1 MKRLLTNLIAILIG
15 ITSYSQEII
24 VVIDPG
30 HGGNDPGNESTNK
43 SLKTEKELNHLI
55 AKKVGNYLSTKL
67 TNVTVIYTR
76 TDDSYPSLDER
87 VNTANSKNAVLFI
100 SIHCNH
106 SEKKSIHGTETH
118 VHDLSS
124 RKSVSLAKNI
134 EKEFKTKAGRTSRG
148 VKTTND
154 REKSLQVLKFTNMT
168 SVLVECGFMSN
179 ETEAIYL
186 NSENG
191 QDLLASAIFR
201 GIRTHLMEE
210 YTQVKKVS
218 ETKNKTAQSSE
229 SGTYQI
235 QIMSSK
241 EWMDTEKGA
250 FTKLSKT
257 VSRKEVSKTGYKFA
271 YYVGSF
277 SSKSD
282 AEKYLKEVKKQ
293 GFGDA
298 VIVKK

>member
-1 MKRLLTNLIAILIG
+1 MKRFLSIAFLFVSVLISA
-15 ITSYSQEII
+15 QEVI

-30 HGGNDPGNESTNK
+30 HGGNDPGNEAANK
-43 SLKTEKELNHLI
+43 SLKSEKELNLII
-55 AKKVGNYLSTKL
+55 AKKVGTYLSSKL
-67 TNVTVIYTR
+67 SNVKVVYTR

-87 VNTANSKNAVLFI
+87 VATANSKSAVLFL

-106 SEKKSIHGTETH
+106 STKKSIKGTETH

-124 RKSVSLAKNI
+124 RKSVKLAREI

-154 REKSLQVLKFTNMT
+154 REKSLQVLKFTKMT

-179 ETEAIYL
+179 VNEANFL

-191 QDLLASAIFR
+191 QDLISSAIFR
-201 GIRTHLMEE
+201 GIRTHLLEE
-210 YTQVKKVS
+210 YKQVKKIT
-218 ETKNKTAQSSE
+218 EGTSSSTE
-229 SGTYQI
+229 GSFQI

-250 FTKLSKT
+250 FKKLSKP
-257 VSRKEVSKTGYKFA
+257 VSRKQVAKTGYKYV
-271 YYVGSF
+271 YYVGEF
-277 SSKSD
+277 KSKSEVQ
-282 AEKYLKEVKKQ
+282 AYLDEVKKH
-293 GFGDA
+293 GFKDA
-298 VIVKK
+298 IIVKK